1 MMTGENDSAGWE
13 FAPEVPFFKD
23 TDPPMDVPR
32 YLDVLPDNTEVLVI
46 GDMEHCRDFNHKQG
60 INDLG
65 FLGTCGLV
73 SCEDVLR
80 QFGIEATE
88 ATVVDYAARHRLC
101 DVSASPPECGGTT
114 EHSQAE
120 LLTELGVPAH
130 AEFGDGQEQLA
141 QYIEEGRGAI
151 IEVNAGELWNSPEH
165 LGFGEINHAVVVT
178 GVARDPISGEIE
190 GFYINDSGRGYPS
203 DSGRFV
209 PADVMYHAWEAAGG
223 SCVVTDMVRNM
234 PA

>member
-1 MMTGENDSAGWE
+1 MTGEGDSSEWE
-13 FAPEVPFFKD
+13 LSPDIPFLKD
-23 TDPPMDVPR
+23 ADPWVDVPR

-46 GDMEHCRDFNHKQG
+46 GDVERFRECNHKQG
-60 INDLG
+60 ANEFG

-80 QFGIEATE
+80 QFGIDATE
-88 ATVVDYAARHRLC
+88 ASVVEYAARHGHC
-101 DVSASPPECGGTT
+101 DITATPPECGGTT
-114 EHSQAE
+114 EYSQAR

-130 AEFGDGQEQLA
+130 AEFGDTQEQLA

-151 IEVNAGELWNSPEH
+151 IEVNAGELWDSPEH
-165 LGFGEINHAVVVT
+165 FGFGELNHAVVVT
-178 GVARDPISGEIE
+178 GVARDPATGEIE

-209 PADVMYHAWEAAGG
+209 DVNVMRHAWEAAGG
-223 SCVVTDMVRNM
+223 TCVVTDIVRSVSV
-234 PA
+234 

>member
-1 MMTGENDSAGWE
+1 MTGDAHSAGWE
-13 FAPEVPFFKD
+13 LSSEASFMKD
-23 TDPPMDVPR
+23 AEPLTDVSR
-32 YLDVLPDNTEVLVI
+32 YLDVLPDNTEVLVV
-46 GDMEHCRDFNHKQG
+46 GDVERFRDCNHKQG
-60 INDLG
+60 ANDLG

-88 ATVVDYAARHRLC
+88 TSVVNYAARHGLC
-101 DVSASPPECGGTT
+101 DISATPPECGGTT
-114 EHSQAE
+114 EYSQAQ

-130 AEFGDGQEQLA
+130 AEFGNSQEQLT
-141 QYIEEGRGAI
+141 QYIEEGRGVI

-178 GVARDPISGEIE
+178 GVARDPVTGEIE
-190 GFYINDSGRGYPS
+190 GFYINDSGRGYRS

-209 PADVMYHAWEAAGG
+209 DTDVMRYAWEAVGG
-223 SCVVTDMVRNM
+223 TCVVTDIVRSTSI
-234 PA
+234 

>member
-1 MMTGENDSAGWE
+1 MTGESDGAGWE
-13 FAPEVPFFKD
+13 LAPDIPFMGD
-23 TDPPMDVPR
+23 TEPLTDVPR
-32 YLDVLPDNTEVLVI
+32 YLDVLPDNTEVLVV
-46 GDMEHCRDFNHKQG
+46 GDVDRFRDCNHKQG
-60 INDLG
+60 ANDLG

-80 QFGIEATE
+80 QFGMGVTE
-88 ATVVDYAARHRLC
+88 ASVVDYAAWHGLC
-101 DVSASPPECGGTT
+101 DVSGSAPECGGTT
-114 EHSQAE
+114 EYSQAR

-130 AEFGDGQEQLA
+130 AEFGDSQEQLA

-165 LGFGEINHAVVVT
+165 LGFGEMNHAVVVT
-178 GVARDPISGEIE
+178 GVARDPGTGEIE
-190 GFYINDSGRGYPS
+190 GFYINDSGRGDPS

-209 PADVMYHAWEAAGG
+209 DADIMRHAWEGAGG
-223 SCVVTDMVRNM
+223 SCVVTDIVRNA